1 MNLAA
6 QRPRGSP
13 SFAIQSDLVAHENVV
28 VVHTGCDGTD
38 DDARFVVGS
47 MDHLTITDIDAGM
60 VGVNHNIA
68 GLRIGHTGPTH
79 EVDRGAQTAVAS
91 REAIAYKTGAVKAV
105 RPNATPRV
113 SVSELAKETGP
124 PRTGDEPERE
134 WSFNGAAAEP
144 EPEPER
150 ASGAAE
156 WERARACFRRRRWSY
171 RHPCWCSR
179 SYRRCRCSPW
189 PFRRC

>member
-113 SVSELAKETGP
+113 SVSELAIGTRNNGTAVNGMHISEPTALKN
-124 PRTGDEPERE
+124 GDRVMV
-134 WSFNGAAAEP
+134 GDVTLRGRDA
-144 EPEPER
+144 
-150 ASGAAE
+150 
-156 WERARACFRRRRWSY
+156 
-171 RHPCWCSR
+171 
-179 SYRRCRCSPW
+179 
-189 PFRRC
+189 